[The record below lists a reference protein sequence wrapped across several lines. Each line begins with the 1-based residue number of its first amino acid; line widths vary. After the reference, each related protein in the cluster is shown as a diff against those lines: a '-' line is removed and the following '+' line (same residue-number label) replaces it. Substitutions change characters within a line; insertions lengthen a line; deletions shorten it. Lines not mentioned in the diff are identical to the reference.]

1 MREELRK
8 VWKALLAWLRRLFGL
23 EPEEPLGLAVSADD
37 PTSSIAEI
45 LNAIEASLIDCAKAG
60 DAPTMDLLIAVG
72 AQVNE
77 QDAQGMTALHHAA
90 GLGARACVRVLV
102 NSERCDYLIRDKV
115 GRTAAELA
123 LEWSADRAVAVLLS
137 KKEARQRAQT
147 PDQED

>member
-1 MREELRK
+1 MREGLRK
-8 VWKALLAWLRRLFGL
+8 LWKALLAWLRRLFRRERDEPRGL
-23 EPEEPLGLAVSADD
+23 SVSADD
-37 PTSSIAEI
+37 PSSSIAQI
-45 LNAIEASLIDCAKAG
+45 LNAIKASLIDCAKAG

-102 NSERCDYLIRDKV
+102 NSEQCDYLIRDKA

-123 LEWSADRAVAVLLS
+123 LEWSADRAVSLLLS
-137 KKEARQRAQT
+137 KKEARQTYSAS
-147 PDQED
+147 